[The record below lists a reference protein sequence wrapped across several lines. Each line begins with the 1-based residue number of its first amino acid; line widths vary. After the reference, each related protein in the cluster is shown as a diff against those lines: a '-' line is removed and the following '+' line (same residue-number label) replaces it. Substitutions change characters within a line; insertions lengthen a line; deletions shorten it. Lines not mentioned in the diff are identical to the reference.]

1 MEDVILV
8 KIANVLFPGGLTCM
22 LSVGTMSFFHTA
34 RLTDPGSKTE
44 YRTLTSL
51 KICSDLLI
59 HHAVS
64 QHSDHNVKLI

>member
-8 KIANVLFPGGLTCM
+8 KITNVLFPGGLT

-34 RLTDPGSKTE
+34 RLTDHGSKTE
-44 YRTLTSL
+44 YRTLTGL
-51 KICSDLLI
+51 KMCSDLLI

-64 QHSDHNVKLI
+64 QHSDHNVTLI